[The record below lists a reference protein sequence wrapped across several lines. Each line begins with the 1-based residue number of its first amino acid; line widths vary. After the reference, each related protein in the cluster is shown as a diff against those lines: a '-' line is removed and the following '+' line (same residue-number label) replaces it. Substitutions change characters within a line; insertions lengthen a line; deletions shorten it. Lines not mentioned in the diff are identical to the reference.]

1 VRAWVTGATGQ
12 IGFRL
17 CEELERLGHE
27 VTAIGRESAQRTSSY
42 KWIDWD
48 MSKGAFDIENVAP
61 PDVVFHLAAQ
71 TSAYVAREDVPADVM
86 TNVMGF
92 VKLLDS
98 LRKTGSRPHVISTGA
113 ATEVRV
119 DNAGV
124 VRDLSPDAPTTF
136 YDVSKISQHLY
147 LQQCDAE
154 GWVAGTTIRLP
165 NVYGGVR
172 RVKTT
177 DRGFLNSSVL
187 RALKGE
193 PLNYYSDGNY
203 IRDYLHVD
211 DVASALVSAM
221 SHRDSVAGE
230 TFLIG
235 TGFGTRIRDALREI
249 SRQVEAETRVA
260 VPVLPIT
267 SPAYMYEIERRDCIV
282 DSSRFTEVTSWT
294 STVGLE
300 DGLHKTILDFMKVP

>member
-1 VRAWVTGATGQ
+1 
-12 IGFRL
+12 
-17 CEELERLGHE
+17 
-27 VTAIGRESAQRTSSY
+27 
-42 KWIDWD
+42 
-48 MSKGAFDIENVAP
+48 MSKSAFDIENVAP

-71 TSAYVAREDVPADVM
+71 TSAYVARQDVPADLM

-92 VKLLDS
+92 VRLLDA
-98 LRKTGSRPHVISTGA
+98 LRRTGSRPHVISTGA
-113 ATEVRV
+113 ATEVQE
-119 DNAGV
+119 DSTGV
-124 VRDLSPDAPTTF
+124 VRDLNPDAPTTF

-147 LQQCDAE
+147 LQQYDAE

-193 PLNYYSDGNY
+193 PLNYYSDGDY

-221 SHRDSVAGE
+221 SHPDSVAGE

-235 TGFGTRIRDALREI
+235 TGVGTRIRDALRGIAAQVDEI
-249 SRQVEAETRVA
+249 TQVT
-260 VPVLPIT
+260 VLVRPIT
-267 SPAYMYEIERRDCIV
+267 PPASMYEVERRGCVV
-282 DSSRFTEVTSWT
+282 DSSRYTEATSWT
-294 STVGLE
+294 STVSLE
-300 DGLHKTILDFMKVP
+300 AGIRKTILDFMQVL